1 MFFGDIKY
9 DPVRD
14 LQPVDSTGAVD
25 LAKAHAMGSLPSNI
39 ESGDLLYNEIDD
51 PRSIGARPSDVFE
64 AAQASKAISGYVP
77 PKANAAE

>member
-1 MFFGDIKY
+1 MFQNDLKY
-9 DPVRD
+9 DPIKD
-14 LQPVDSTGAVD
+14 LQPVDQTGSVD
-25 LAKAHAMGSLPSNI
+25 LAKAHAMGSLPSNV

-77 PKANAAE
+77 PKSGTE